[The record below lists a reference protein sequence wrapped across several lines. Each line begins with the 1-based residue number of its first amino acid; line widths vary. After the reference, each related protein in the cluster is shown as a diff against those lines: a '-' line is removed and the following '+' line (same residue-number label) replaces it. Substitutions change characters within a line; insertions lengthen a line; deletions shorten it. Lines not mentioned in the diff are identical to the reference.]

1 MEKNQLD
8 KANNLAKR
16 LIEAR
21 QRQGFATAKEFYQHL
36 EVLFKLQNKDVPF
49 SYPAYASYENGNR
62 QPRLDILVILARTL
76 ETSIDVLL
84 DFYDNDYL
92 LHFLTTL
99 GFSCLKAKDFIYI
112 ETENKDYITIRSEVL
127 LHLIALADKD
137 HKEYIRQRL
146 QDFLA
151 SLIRQVSGAYLA
163 EATNLI
169 GKAMATLLNADY
181 EKLCTDLLHCPRSLN
196 IILENDPIT
205 ALAFYYYTG
214 IHPTEDIKRANEL
227 ADYLMC
233 CYDYDFSQSDEVD
246 DLPHSLPD
254 KYENAWHMLHDYTPP
269 KTIDYIDEYMAQ
281 RLQIDS
287 ANFYDIRYT
296 FLYTIGYH
304 TPFSYLEEDDIPGF
318 NKDEGDLFLVNKYTQ
333 NETPS
338 GAATIVKQFPT
349 PSSKAEDANTTPKKT

>member
-163 EATNLI
+163 EDR
-169 GKAMATLLNADY
+169 K
-181 EKLCTDLLHCPRSLN
+181 S
-196 IILENDPIT
+196 
-205 ALAFYYYTG
+205 
-214 IHPTEDIKRANEL
+214 
-227 ADYLMC
+227 
-233 CYDYDFSQSDEVD
+233 V
-246 DLPHSLPD
+246 
-254 KYENAWHMLHDYTPP
+254 
-269 KTIDYIDEYMAQ
+269 
-281 RLQIDS
+281 
-287 ANFYDIRYT
+287 
-296 FLYTIGYH
+296 
-304 TPFSYLEEDDIPGF
+304 
-318 NKDEGDLFLVNKYTQ
+318 V
-333 NETPS
+333 
-338 GAATIVKQFPT
+338 
-349 PSSKAEDANTTPKKT
+349 